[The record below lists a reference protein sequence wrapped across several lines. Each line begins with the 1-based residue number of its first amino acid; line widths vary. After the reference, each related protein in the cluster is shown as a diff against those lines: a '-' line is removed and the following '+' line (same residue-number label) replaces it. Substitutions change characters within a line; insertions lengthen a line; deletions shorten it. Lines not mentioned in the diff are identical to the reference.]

1 MVRVVKFNMSD
12 RKTDQTIMKRRRGRP
27 ALSREKKLAMRQE
40 IASITLELFQ
50 AEGYR
55 NISMRKIA
63 TKVGCSA
70 MTLYKYYDSKLAILH
85 TLWDVVF
92 DQLQE
97 TMESL
102 TESSLNNVAASYVN
116 YWIQYPENYRLV
128 FMTESVEQHDVDVFL
143 ETPSMNDR
151 YSVFV
156 EAISS
161 ASERSLTE
169 VEVSEKLG
177 SLICFLNGIAHN
189 HITISGYPWPAPEA
203 LCALAVKAILDN

>member
-1 MVRVVKFNMSD
+1 MVRLVKFEMSD
-12 RKTDQTIMKRRRGRP
+12 KKTDQILTKKRRGRP
-27 ALSREKKLAMRQE
+27 ALSQEKKQAMRQE

-63 TKVGCSA
+63 TKAGCSA

-92 DQLQE
+92 DQLRE
-97 TMESL
+97 TLESL
-102 TESSLNNVAASYVN
+102 AESSLNNVAATYVN

-128 FMTESVEQHDVDVFL
+128 FMTEGVEQHDVDVFL
-143 ETPSMNDR
+143 DAPSMNDR
-151 YSVFV
+151 YAVFV
-156 EAISS
+156 EAIAS
-161 ASERSLTE
+161 ASERSMSQ

-177 SLICFLNGIAHN
+177 SLLCFLNGIAHN

-203 LCALAVKAILDN
+203 LSALAVKTILDS

>member
-1 MVRVVKFNMSD
+1 MKSEMSD
-12 RKTDQTIMKRRRGRP
+12 KKTDQIITKRRRGRP
-27 ALSREKKLAMRQE
+27 ALSQEKKQAMRQE

-63 TKVGCSA
+63 TKAGCSA

-97 TMESL
+97 RLEGIA
-102 TESSLNNVAASYVN
+102 ESSLDNLAGSYVN

-128 FMTESVEQHDVDVFL
+128 FMTEGVEQQDVNLFL
-143 ETPSMNDR
+143 DTPGMTDR
-151 YSVFV
+151 YFIFV
-156 EAISS
+156 DAITS
-161 ASERSLTE
+161 ASERSMSE

-177 SLICFLNGIAHN
+177 SLLCFLNGIAHN
-189 HITISGYPWPAPEA
+189 HITISGYPWPAPETIS
-203 LCALAVKAILDN
+203 ALAVKAILDS